1 MPPTADDSTDNGIYH
16 YDENSLSISTD
27 EIENTAVEDFN
38 EPPENDFSEYLW
50 MENEEEF
57 DKEVMQKLEEEALME
72 ECIEAFMNDESDS
85 YHNTTQELPPVE
97 SVENSKLNP
106 EAEEFVPLSR
116 RMLPQE
122 ISVSTSSS

>member
-1 MPPTADDSTDNGIYH
+1 MKMPPTADDSADNGIYH
-16 YDENSLSISTD
+16 YEENSLKISAE
-27 EIENTAVEDFN
+27 EIENTAIEDLN

-72 ECIEAFMNDESDS
+72 ECMEAFMDDE
-85 YHNTTQELPPVE
+85 NTFQASEQMPPVE
-97 SVENSKLNP
+97 AVENSKLNP

-116 RMLPQE
+116 RVIPE
-122 ISVSTSSS
+122 DVSVSTSSS